1 MKSKK
6 NFIVTNP
13 PAIFWLCLFI
23 LVSFVILTLAYTIFS
38 PPPHTA
44 MYVCF
49 AIIVFIPGTIVA
61 LWTKAFKITVSGT
74 KISVRK
80 HFGFVHF
87 SFDVSEISEIK
98 WKTVVTKAIHN
109 EIITIF
115 TSKGKRITVETV
127 MVNSNKMI
135 EFIEKNVDP
144 AKIKKTYKKFKNA

>member
-6 NFIVTNP
+6 NFIVTHP
-13 PAIFWLCLFI
+13 PAIFWLCIFV
-23 LVSFVILTLAYTIFS
+23 LVFCVILTTAYTVFS

-49 AIIVFIPGTIVA
+49 AILVFIPEPIVA
-61 LWTKAFKITVSGT
+61 LWTKAFRITVIGT

-80 HFGFVHF
+80 CFGLVHF
-87 SFDVSEISEIK
+87 SLDVSEISKIE
-98 WKTVVTKAIHN
+98 WKTVETKVIHN

-115 TSKGKRITVETV
+115 TSKGKRIPVETV

-144 AKIKKTYKKFKNA
+144 AKIKKIYKKFKNA